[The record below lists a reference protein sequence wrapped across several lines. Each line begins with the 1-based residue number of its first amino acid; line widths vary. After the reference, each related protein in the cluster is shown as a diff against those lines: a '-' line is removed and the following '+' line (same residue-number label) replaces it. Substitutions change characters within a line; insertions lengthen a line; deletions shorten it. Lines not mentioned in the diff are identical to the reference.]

1 MYTLNDSTE
10 YTASFFFF
18 FFNERDNSIVN
29 GTIKDLIN

>member
-10 YTASFFFF
+10 YTASFF

>member
-10 YTASFFFF
+10 YTASF